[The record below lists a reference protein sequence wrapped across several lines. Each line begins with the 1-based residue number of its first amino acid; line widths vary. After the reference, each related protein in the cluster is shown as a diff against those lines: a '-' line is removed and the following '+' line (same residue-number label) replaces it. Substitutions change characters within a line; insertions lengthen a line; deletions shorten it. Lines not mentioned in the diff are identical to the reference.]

1 MSETTT
7 TTTQPLTFNEQMVR
21 KIRTALME
29 AIESGAESATI
40 SNAGN
45 SNGYKRYSL
54 EQLQAMEGVYLSRVD
69 AERRAAAGVDGFV
82 KPDFGDCQ

>member
-1 MSETTT
+1 MSETT

-21 KIRTALME
+21 KIRTAIME

-45 SNGYKRYSL
+45 SNAYKRYSL
-54 EQLQAMEGVYLSRVD
+54 EQLNAMESLYLTRVE
-69 AERRAAAGVDGFV
+69 AERAATAGDSGFQ
-82 KPDFGDCQ
+82 KPDFSEV